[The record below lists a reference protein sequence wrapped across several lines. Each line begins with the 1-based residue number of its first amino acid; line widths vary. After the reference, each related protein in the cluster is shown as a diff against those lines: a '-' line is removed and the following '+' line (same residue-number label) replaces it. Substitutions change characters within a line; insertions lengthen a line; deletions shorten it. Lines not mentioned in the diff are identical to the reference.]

1 MNTVPSLFVCV
12 LGRSIPLPD
21 GDHLTAILFHPLEES
36 GGVAGGGVGTVRL
49 TCIQQRL
56 VNAPSVFA
64 SASKHL
70 VHSDTH
76 SGPESWAGV
85 SCPPP
90 FTSSLHSFLEQEIN
104 DICM

>member
-1 MNTVPSLFVCV
+1 MNTVLSLFVCV

-21 GDHLTAILFHPLEES
+21 GDHLTAILFHSLEES
-36 GGVAGGGVGTVRL
+36 GGAVGGGVGTVRL

-76 SGPESWAGV
+76 SGPETWAGV
-85 SCPPP
+85 SRPPP
-90 FTSSLHSFLEQEIN
+90 SSSSLHSFLDQGTN
-104 DICM
+104 HICM